1 MIGTFSL
8 FLCSVASRH
17 RHHRASS
24 SSSLSSCCC
33 IIIASSSL
41 CVTSSLSL
49 RRVAVRLRHCRC
61 FAHVVIIVSW
71 ASRHITSHLVMS
83 SSVAAVATAAVAA
96 AAPAAIAV
104 AVAVVVII
112 RSSHCCCVAWCRIT
126 LHHITARC
134 VVEPS
139 LSLHHRCCRRWV
151 VTSSWS
157 SRCHHIASHRVASS
171 LSPSGR
177 RIVESSSS
185 WCHVTRRP
193 CRRVVIIE
201 SSCVVAVAAIGH
213 CRHCRVAVHRRCCC
227 RIVGFASCP
236 ISLRRRHRASP
247 PL

>member
-24 SSSLSSCCC
+24 SSSLSSCCR

-41 CVTSSLSL
+41 CVTSSCHFVALLFVFVIVVAL
-49 RRVAVRLRHCRC
+49 RCVVVACRHHRVVGIASHHVPSSHVVVGRCRC
-61 FAHVVIIVSW
+61 
-71 ASRHITSHLVMS
+71 
-83 SSVAAVATAAVAA
+83 
-96 AAPAAIAV
+96 
-104 AVAVVVII
+104 
-112 RSSHCCCVAWCRIT
+112 HCCRSRCCPRRYRCCRRRYRHHQVVALLLCRVVSHPS
-126 LHHITARC
+126 HHITARC

-177 RIVESSSS
+177 RIVESSS
-185 WCHVTRRP
+185 WRHVTRRP

-213 CRHCRVAVHRRCCC
+213 CRRVVALSSRHVASQC
-227 RIVGFASCP
+227 IVVVVVA
-236 ISLRRRHRASP
+236 
-247 PL
+247 